1 MKKVVCMFLIV
12 FMTAFSVIPVYA
24 MRGENLK
31 EQSIV
36 TPLYTY
42 IYAIVP
48 GLSIDSSGR
57 STSFGAAS
65 TYSSSH
71 TITVNVELQK
81 LSGNSWIKI
90 KDWSVSGPGVPGVE
104 TINDYY
110 VTRGTYRVCVT
121 VKVYD
126 ASNKLLETQS
136 EYSAVK
142 IY

>member
-1 MKKVVCMFLIV
+1 MLNYRNFPETVGSGLKTGVYLDR
-12 FMTAFSVIPVYA
+12 AF
-24 MRGENLK
+24 
-31 EQSIV
+31 
-36 TPLYTY
+36 
-42 IYAIVP
+42 
-48 GLSIDSSGR
+48 
-57 STSFGAAS
+57 
-65 TYSSSH
+65 
-71 TITVNVELQK
+71 
-81 LSGNSWIKI
+81 
-90 KDWSVSGPGVPGVE
+90 PGVE